1 MNFYFTGFTLQLQDV
16 FQYLLLV
23 LLYELRYS
31 ISGIPIGVTSS
42 AIGLKIWVIT
52 VAIKK
57 YKSMI
62 NKKKSKY
69 DKIVLLAK
77 TKLNDKEKKS

>member
-1 MNFYFTGFTLQLQDV
+1 MNYIEHLLYWIYFTATGCI
-16 FQYLLLV
+16 
-23 LLYELRYS
+23 S
-31 ISGIPIGVTSS
+31 ISAFGIPIRVTSS